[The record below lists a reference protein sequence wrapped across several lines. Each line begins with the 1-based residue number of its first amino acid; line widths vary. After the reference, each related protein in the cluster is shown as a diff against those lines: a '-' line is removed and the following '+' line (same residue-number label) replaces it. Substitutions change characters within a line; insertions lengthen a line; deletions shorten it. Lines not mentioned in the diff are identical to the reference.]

1 MDDTDKLL
9 GRLEELRTKHKEL
22 DKHIK
27 KLYNT
32 QIKDKCKKPISNVS
46 ECFEQ
51 VVKVTGNV
59 IGNTATIINTADKP
73 SGCFFIK
80 NDN

>member
-32 QIKDKCKKPISNVS
+32 SITCLLYTS
-46 ECFEQ
+46 
-51 VVKVTGNV
+51 
-59 IGNTATIINTADKP
+59 P
-73 SGCFFIK
+73 SPR
-80 NDN
+80 DR